1 MKIPV
6 GNFGNAVPQPGPDIA
21 VPQQAFGDSRGLIRA
36 GQAIADASD
45 VLYEREAIQDATAI
59 INTAKQKL
67 HEFKLGVDNDPGSDQ
82 GPPRYATMEKD
93 FDFFAKRIGDDA
105 QKATKNRKAQDVINR
120 TLSGYIESTREH
132 VMTQAEKRRQDAFA
146 AKTQADVDY
155 YKSAPGLS
163 DEERAKGID
172 QTLGAAVASGA
183 MKQEEAYKLQRK
195 TAEDMTANK
204 HISALEA
211 ATSPAQIAEI
221 QKAIANDPGLSPEKK
236 LSLSSA
242 TSTRRTQLEKD
253 TEAALKADQDGIL
266 KTLTDLRTGGLL
278 TPQMVEKFRSKLTAE
293 QYETQMSR
301 LRNQAVEGAD
311 DPKTVQELT
320 SEIRNAWKDPAKLQ
334 RLRDRV
340 TVYGSGYDPSTRTT
354 GSPRIS
360 RRTEDQFNATIEGY
374 LNDLRAEGQRQKS
387 EGEQAADKQ
396 YETVRGII
404 TQKLQVQKAA
414 AGKDDKAQVEKLEA
428 DVLEELSRNRKD
440 PGAYLE
446 RLRKERPNLFKP
458 PVPSELKFYVQPK
471 GNSAPDWDDAAK
483 RMYGDYKR
491 GFDKATDPRRKQ
503 SLTDQYMR
511 DYDNL
516 KRFRRDWDAAQ

>member
-1 MKIPV
+1 MRIPV
-6 GNFGNAVPQPGPDIA
+6 GNFGNAVPQPGPAIA
-21 VPQQAFGDSRGLIRA
+21 VPQQAFGDSRGLIQMGRA
-36 GQAIADASD
+36 IVGVSD
-45 VLYEREAIQDATAI
+45 VLYEREAIQDATSI
-59 INTAKQKL
+59 INSAKQKL
-67 HEFKLGVDNDPGSDQ
+67 HEFKLKVDNDPGSDT
-82 GPPRYATMEKD
+82 GTPRYATMEKD
-93 FDFFAKRIGDDA
+93 FEAFAKRIGDDA
-105 QKATKNRKAQDVINR
+105 QKATNNRKAQDVINR

-132 VMTQAEKRRQDAFA
+132 VMTQAERRRQDAFA
-146 AKTQADVDY
+146 AKTLADIDY
-155 YKSAPGLS
+155 YKSASGLS
-163 DEERAKGID
+163 DEERAIGID
-172 QTLGAAVASGA
+172 QTLGAAIASGS
-183 MKQEEAYKLQRK
+183 MKQEEAYKVQRK

-204 HISALEA
+204 YISALEA
-211 ATSPAQIAEI
+211 ATSPAQIADV
-221 QKAIANDPGLSPEKK
+221 QKTIANDPSLSPEKK
-236 LSLSSA
+236 LSMSSA
-242 TSTRRTQLEKD
+242 ASTRRTQLEKD
-253 TEAALKADQDGIL
+253 TETAVKQEQDGIL

-320 SEIRNAWKDPAKLQ
+320 SEIRNAWKDPVKLQ

-340 TVYGSGYDPSTRTT
+340 TVYGSGYDPATRTT

-374 LNDLRAEGQRQKS
+374 LNDLRAEGQRQKTDA
-387 EGEQAADKQ
+387 EQAADKQ
-396 YETVRGII
+396 FDTVRGII
-404 TQKLQVQKAA
+404 VQKLQVQKSA
-414 AGKDDKAQVEKLEA
+414 AGKDDKAQVEKLES
-428 DVLEELSRNRKD
+428 DVLEELARNRKD
-440 PGAYLE
+440 PNAYLE

-491 GFDKATDPRRKQ
+491 GFDKATDPKRKQ
-503 SLTDQYMR
+503 SLTDQWLK

-516 KRFRRDWDAAQ
+516 KRFRREWDAAQ